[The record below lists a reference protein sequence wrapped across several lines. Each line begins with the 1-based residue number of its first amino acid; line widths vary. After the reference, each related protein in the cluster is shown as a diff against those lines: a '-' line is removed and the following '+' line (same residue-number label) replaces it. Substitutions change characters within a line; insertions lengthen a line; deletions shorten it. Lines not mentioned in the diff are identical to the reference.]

1 MKTILLYWLMT
12 FSSGVI
18 LWLWEKQDPLR
29 LIKYKLQFLKEF
41 KAALVAFCYM
51 LINNYVTWL
60 LITKILI
67 FPIVMVES
75 TGFLSLPLWVRF
87 FTAFILKELF
97 YYIIHRIQHANKYT
111 WLTHKWH
118 HSSESLWWLAAQ
130 RSSLTSEILYTFS
143 VIWFPLLGIP
153 LELMTIVSL
162 HGAFQNNWIH
172 LNVKSQPWMRILE
185 WIYVTP
191 RFHSLHHYDTRG
203 RNFGD
208 STTIFD
214 RLFGTYL
221 NPDTYH
227 LDENKSA
234 GIDEPVTVKMIVG
247 I

>member
-29 LIKYKLQFLKEF
+29 LIKYKLQFFKEF

-51 LINNYVTWL
+51 LMNNYVTWML
-60 LITKILI
+60 LTKILI

-87 FTAFILKELF
+87 VTAFILKELF

-130 RSSLTSEILYTFS
+130 RSS
-143 VIWFPLLGIP
+143 
-153 LELMTIVSL
+153 
-162 HGAFQNNWIH
+162 
-172 LNVKSQPWMRILE
+172 
-185 WIYVTP
+185 
-191 RFHSLHHYDTRG
+191 
-203 RNFGD
+203 
-208 STTIFD
+208 
-214 RLFGTYL
+214 
-221 NPDTYH
+221 
-227 LDENKSA
+227 
-234 GIDEPVTVKMIVG
+234 
-247 I
+247 